1 MVKQT
6 KISENVREKEKE
18 RDRQK
23 DRDRKIVEGMN
34 RSQNIDVTDYN
45 LRIDEQTSHRNQ
57 DHLSNL
63 SFHFPDVKHSDHDAE
78 LSDQARG
85 RSKSI
90 NQRFRMGRN
99 ESEDREDD
107 VEISTK
113 SESLSYAVYKRR
125 KGGRKQAGLAPSPS
139 FEGALRFSFLVCFSS
154 FSFPISDSPLSSFS
168 N

>member
-45 LRIDEQTSHRNQ
+45 LRSDDQNSNRHQ
-57 DHLSNL
+57 DHSTL
-63 SFHFPDVKHSDHDAE
+63 SFHFPDAKHSDHDAE

-90 NQRFRMGRN
+90 NQRFRMSKN

-125 KGGRKQAGLAPSPS
+125 KGGRKPAGLAPSPT
-139 FEGALRFSFLVCFSS
+139 FEGIESS
-154 FSFPISDSPLSSFS
+154 F
-168 N
+168 